1 MEYSVNN
8 NIYNIFYSSNN
19 NQIDIKQQM
28 KDFFTIFF
36 IDSDNPEKYIIIR
49 FYLSIIKL
57 YVEFYKSFD
66 TSLHDFW
73 DNKIKPYIHENYP
86 QSSSGVFTANSD
98 IHYLLQLIDNLH
110 KEFGVNNDKI
120 NEEKNE
126 ILIKTSP
133 QPPTPHEDKVSNN
146 EKQDDI
152 KQKINE
158 KNLKNKN
165 LSKRVNSKQEEDIK
179 ILRNENLI
187 RINNFLK
194 DFIAENKLNLK
205 RSNSMM
211 SLRHSKTIS
220 SITTCADSVYLEEI
234 KNKKYNINLN
244 KLRVDNNE
252 NIIDKNIII
261 NNNELYEDISD
272 KKIET
277 KQSKKKFGNFIG
289 IERNQN
295 NNLIINMIPQYKEIE
310 KDNEKIYIEYNE
322 KNELNNISADLL
334 LKKIIFDDFL
344 QKKAL
349 LIYHFC
355 QQCFCFLDKEIFFKK
370 LFHCYKIYKS
380 KNIPLDKLK
389 NLIEFINILVIEMF
403 IYYNKINHNEM
414 QIAFIKKN
422 YNELISDL
430 ISNFKYEEKI
440 LNINN
445 IQKEQVNIEEKN
457 NKKRF
462 RFDSD
467 GFDNENNLFED
478 IVFDKN
484 NLLNLN
490 LNTHKKIINIFF
502 YKEKEEIKNEK
513 DQNEI
518 NSSNNSEV
526 NIKFPS
532 FYRISKTL
540 KKQSVSTIINKLYSN
555 DKIEEIKEENN
566 EDDSISSHSK
576 SSNSV
581 DDINEEIKSEEE
593 SNIDEEEEGSVDI
606 NDSEQINILLNKVF
620 HEEKIISIKDQ
631 LLLQINAIMSLLSLD
646 NTEFLPL
653 RDINKAKSTIQFYA
667 DIKDLK
673 KVSKNA
679 SQIKLKRV
687 KTVKNPE
694 SSLIKNLSISKTKN
708 YLFLNKNY
716 FCVTDWNV
724 EDIGDKLAQI
734 SKSNLDKIY
743 PKELYKG
750 IYLKKDKNNSS
761 PNVLNCIQSSSNLTA
776 FIIEDIISYNTPR
789 LRARVYEKWVL
800 ICDYCRQ
807 NKDHNDCIAI
817 YSALNNY
824 IITGLN
830 LTLKEVKYKIK
841 NTFEQINNF
850 CNVEA
855 NYKNIRND
863 MDLCL
868 KNDESFIPYLGL
880 LLRDINFFEESSKY
894 LNERGCINM
903 DKIEKINGL
912 LEKYFKYKTDDKKFN
927 DRLISDNLNF
937 FENLENNTEE
947 ELEKIA
953 ENIEPVF
960 KYKNQESKRL
970 TNIDKKYFQKN
981 IFQKRSSF
989 TGNLRLTFGGDS
1001 NLLSKFKDK

>member
-28 KDFFTIFF
+28 KDFFKIFF

-252 NIIDKNIII
+252 NIIDKNISI

-673 KVSKNA
+673 K
-679 SQIKLKRV
+679 
-687 KTVKNPE
+687 
-694 SSLIKNLSISKTKN
+694 
-708 YLFLNKNY
+708 
-716 FCVTDWNV
+716 
-724 EDIGDKLAQI
+724 
-734 SKSNLDKIY
+734 
-743 PKELYKG
+743 
-750 IYLKKDKNNSS
+750 
-761 PNVLNCIQSSSNLTA
+761 
-776 FIIEDIISYNTPR
+776 
-789 LRARVYEKWVL
+789 
-800 ICDYCRQ
+800 
-807 NKDHNDCIAI
+807 
-817 YSALNNY
+817 
-824 IITGLN
+824 
-830 LTLKEVKYKIK
+830 
-841 NTFEQINNF
+841 
-850 CNVEA
+850 
-855 NYKNIRND
+855 
-863 MDLCL
+863 
-868 KNDESFIPYLGL
+868 
-880 LLRDINFFEESSKY
+880 
-894 LNERGCINM
+894 
-903 DKIEKINGL
+903 
-912 LEKYFKYKTDDKKFN
+912 
-927 DRLISDNLNF
+927 
-937 FENLENNTEE
+937 
-947 ELEKIA
+947 
-953 ENIEPVF
+953 
-960 KYKNQESKRL
+960 
-970 TNIDKKYFQKN
+970 
-981 IFQKRSSF
+981 
-989 TGNLRLTFGGDS
+989 
-1001 NLLSKFKDK
+1001 

>member
-73 DNKIKPYIHENYP
+73 NNKIKPYIHENYP
-86 QSSSGVFTANSD
+86 KSSTGIFTANSD
-98 IHYLLQLIDNLH
+98 IHYLLQLIDNLY

-252 NIIDKNIII
+252 NIIDKNISI

-620 HEEKIISIKDQ
+620 HKEKIISIKDQ

-687 KTVKNPE
+687 KTEKNPE

>member
-98 IHYLLQLIDNLH
+98 IHYLLQLIDKLH

-252 NIIDKNIII
+252 NIIDKNISI

-370 LFHCYKIYKS
+370 LFHCYKTYKS

-502 YKEKEEIKNEK
+502 YKENEEIKNEK

-620 HEEKIISIKDQ
+620 HKEKIISIKDK
-631 LLLQINAIMSLLSLD
+631 LLLQINAIISLLSLD
-646 NTEFLPL
+646 NTEFLSL

-687 KTVKNPE
+687 KTEKNPE
-694 SSLIKNLSISKTKN
+694 SSLIKTLSISKTKN